1 MVATHKPY
9 WMPQD
14 DVYLPIHVGCDGK
27 ESIGFTGDNTGD
39 NISAKNPHYCEL
51 TALYWAWKNLQADY
65 TGLVHYLRYFTNKE
79 ARSIEGK
86 RAAIL
91 SPTTGRGCWPRHRS
105 SWPTSG
111 AITSN
116 RANPITCTPIMQKAC
131 RPLTKSSA
139 RIILNTSRHMIP
151 S

>member
-1 MVATHKPY
+1 MVAAHKPY

-14 DVYLPIHVGCDGK
+14 DVYMPIHVGCEGK

-65 TGLVHYLRYFTNKE
+65 TGLVHYRRYFTNKE

-91 SPTTGRGCWPRHRS
+91 SPGGLGETVGRYAGRRGRQAS
-105 SWPTSG
+105 LLY
-111 AITSN
+111 
-116 RANPITCTPIMQKAC
+116 RVE
-131 RPLTKSSA
+131 
-139 RIILNTSRHMIP
+139 
-151 S
+151 

>member
-1 MVATHKPY
+1 MDRLNIKIMVAAHKPY

-14 DVYLPIHVGCDGK
+14 DVYMPIHVGCEGK

-39 NISAKNPHYCEL
+39 NISTKNPHYCEL

-65 TGLVHYLRYFTNKE
+65 TGLVHYRRYFTNK
-79 ARSIEGK
+79 
-86 RAAIL
+86 RA
-91 SPTTGRGCWPRHRS
+91 CWPRRRS
-105 SWPTSG
+105 SWPISV
-111 AITSN
+111 AIISS
-116 RANPITCTPIMQKAC
+116 RINPIICTPIMQKAC